1 MKKTFLTSAICLPA
15 RLRFILLLAGGLTSY
30 LSFSQIDMGLP
41 VATGKGGA
49 ANGIVKDWECIGINP
64 ANLGWENNYKFSISA
79 VIFGISAQSKA
90 LDYNQMKNA
99 ILHPGDT
106 FSKADK
112 KVFADVFTTSDGLNL
127 QSNINWLTFSFA
139 VPKVGGFAMNI
150 RDRSFAHVTLN
161 ENAADI
167 LFNGINAEIFKDTMA
182 FLQNMSSIFDSSKI
196 SYLHYREL
204 NLAYGA
210 KLFGIGGTKDSSAVS
225 FYGGVG
231 VKYLWGLGNFEM
243 IAEKGVLTGHSA
255 LSSKY
260 GVDYGNIQ
268 NFTPETSSGIFPSVG
283 GGTAFDLGLGVG
295 IGKMKITFSAVDMG
309 KITWSKNVL
318 VAIDTLMPDTSQFN
332 FSGINSW
339 NMAEQANQMFND
351 SGIIEFKPGPSY
363 STDILSKFRIGVGYQ
378 FTKRIVAGAD
388 MVLPMSDNPANL
400 EKAFFAV
407 GTEIGLASNFFFSV
421 GVSGN
426 SNYGF
431 SLPFGITLGRFAKI
445 LEVRVATNDL
455 LTYFSHGRNPNISLA
470 LSLFR
475 FNADTKK

>member
-1 MKKTFLTSAICLPA
+1 MKKRITILISLISLFPFFL
-15 RLRFILLLAGGLTSY
+15 
-30 LSFSQIDMGLP
+30 FSQIDMGLP

-79 VIFGISAQSKA
+79 MIFGISVQSKA
-90 LDYNQMKNA
+90 LDYGQLKEA
-99 ILHPGDT
+99 ITNSEQT
-106 FSKADK
+106 FDSTAKRN
-112 KVFADVFTTSDGLNL
+112 FAELFTTQDGLNL
-127 QSNINWLTFSFA
+127 QSNIDWLTFSFA
-139 VPKVGGFAMNI
+139 IPKVGGFAMNI

-167 LFNGINAEIFKDTMA
+167 LFNGMDAAIFQPSNWNQLD
-182 FLQNMSSIFDSSKI
+182 SIDKIISHVFDGSKI

-231 VKYLWGLGNFEM
+231 FKYLWGLGNFEM
-243 IAEKGVLTGHSA
+243 IAEKGVLTGRSA

-309 KITWSKNVL
+309 KIKWNKNVL
-318 VAIDTLMPDTSQFN
+318 VAVDTLMPDTSQFN
-332 FSGINSW
+332 FGGINSW

-351 SGIIEFKPGPSY
+351 SGLIEFKPGPAY

-407 GTEIGLASNFFFSV
+407 GTEIGLANNFFVSMGF
-421 GVSGN
+421 SGN
-426 SNYGF
+426 ANYGF
-431 SLPFGITLGRFAKI
+431 SIPFGITLGRFAKI
-445 LEVRVATNDL
+445 LEVRVATNDI
-455 LTYFSHGRNPNISLA
+455 LTYFTHGRNPNVSLA
-470 LSLFR
+470 FSLFR
-475 FNADTKK
+475 FNAATKK

>member
-1 MKKTFLTSAICLPA
+1 MKKILLTSAICL
-15 RLRFILLLAGGLTSY
+15 FTSY

-79 VIFGISAQSKA
+79 MIVGISAQSKA
-90 LDYNQMKNA
+90 LDYGQLKNA
-99 ILHPGDT
+99 ITHPGDT
-106 FSKADK
+106 FSAADK
-112 KVFADVFTTSDGLNL
+112 KLFAELFTTKDGLNL
-127 QSNINWLTFSFA
+127 QSNIDWLTFSFA

-167 LFNGINAEIFKDTMA
+167 LFKGMNAAIFQPSNWNQLD
-182 FLQNMSSIFDSSKI
+182 SIDKIISHVFDGSKI

-225 FYGGVG
+225 VYGGVG
-231 VKYLWGLGNFEM
+231 FKYLWGMGNFEM
-243 IAEKGVLTGHSA
+243 IAENGVLNGRSA

-283 GGTAFDLGLGVG
+283 GGTAFDLGVGVG

-309 KITWSKNVL
+309 KITWNKNVL
-318 VAIDTLMPDTSQFN
+318 VAVDTLMPDTSQFN
-332 FSGINSW
+332 YGGINSW
-339 NMAEQANQMFND
+339 NMAEQASNMFND
-351 SGIIEFKPGPSY
+351 SGLIEFKPGPAY
-363 STDILSKFRIGVGYQ
+363 STDILSKFRLGIGYR

-388 MVLPMSDNPANL
+388 MVMPMTDNPANL
-400 EKAFFAV
+400 ENAFIAV
-407 GTEIGLASNFFFSV
+407 GAEFALANNFFFSM

-431 SLPFGITLGRFAKI
+431 SLPCGITLGRFAKI
-445 LEVRVATNDL
+445 FEVRVATNDL
-455 LTYFSHGRNPNISLA
+455 LTYFTHGSNPNVSVA
-470 LSLFR
+470 FSLFR
-475 FNADTKK
+475 FNAAEKK